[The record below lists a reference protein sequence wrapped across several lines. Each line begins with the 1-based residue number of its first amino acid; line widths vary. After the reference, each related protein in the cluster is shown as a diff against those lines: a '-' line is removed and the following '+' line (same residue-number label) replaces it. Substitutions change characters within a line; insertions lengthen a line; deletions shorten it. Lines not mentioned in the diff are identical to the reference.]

1 MSKDKKDKIIEI
13 GIIGDTQTGKT
24 SLINYYNE
32 SGFMEQ
38 ITPTVGIDTYVKTI
52 KYRKNEYKLKIID
65 TAGQEQYHS
74 LALNIFKQCK
84 GLILV
89 YAIDNEPSFENIKNE
104 WIEDINNAFDISKI
118 PVILVG
124 NKKDLK
130 HNRII
135 SEEEGKEVANK
146 NNFMFSET
154 SAKTGENVNK
164 IFQDLFEFIVNG
176 IEIIDY
182 SNIKKNENKNDEKKN
197 KEIKII
203 EKKNKDNKSGCIIF

>member
-38 ITPTVGIDTYVKTI
+38 ITPTVGIYTYVKTI

-89 YAIDNEPSFENIKNE
+89 YAIDNEPSFENIKNR

-130 HNRII
+130 DERNI
-135 SEEEGKEVANK
+135 SEEEGKEVAKK

-164 IFQDLFEFIVNG
+164 IFQDLFEFIANG

-182 SNIKKNENKNDEKKN
+182 SNIKKNENKNNEKKN